1 MTDAYTSC
9 DHWLIFSYDPEEIM
23 PIFLGFGHGLK
34 SENLVKC
41 NSKLYCKTDTFFVVK
56 KNMDIKNK
64 HIEMYLTYSLKPSE
78 EGEEG
83 EENEQYG
90 FTRGILYIDKQS
102 YNIKNYAV
110 YNSLQ
115 IEKWCYDNIGVV
127 KLDSNV
133 FTEDVLRRNSS
144 VEISES

>member
-1 MTDAYTSC
+1 MTYASTSC
-9 DHWLIFSYDPEEIM
+9 DHWLVFSYDPEEIM
-23 PIFLGFGHGLK
+23 PTFLGFGHGLK

-41 NSKLYCKTDTFFVVK
+41 TSKLSCKTDTFFVVK

-64 HIEMYLTYSLKPSE
+64 HIEIYLTYSLVASE
-78 EGEEG
+78 EDKEG
-83 EENEQYG
+83 NEQYS
-90 FTRGILYIDKQS
+90 FRSGILYIDKKS
-102 YNIKNYAV
+102 YNIKNYAA

-127 KLDSNV
+127 KLESNI
-133 FTEDVLRRNSS
+133 FTEDLLGRNSS